1 MQLDGAAACPR
12 AGMKSRMVAST
23 SPAKFYKK
31 GNGPRARRRPVS
43 NRGASKLGNE
53 VAVCT
58 LIMAVSKLAA
68 MHNVAIV
75 NLFNVLEL
83 PVLTSVCRN
92 NGCGPTLL
100 FIYFFGDEG
109 ESENFAFSIARHG
122 QTFLQSDRRQSG
134 FSRSNQHIEDLPDA
148 WISDDGW
155 VLPLTRRTDEPVDSV
170 GLFVPPPQSPE

>member
-1 MQLDGAAACPR
+1 
-12 AGMKSRMVAST
+12 MKSRMVAST

-100 FIYFFGDEG
+100 FICDEG

-122 QTFLQSDRRQSG
+122 ANIPPIGPQTEWV
-134 FSRSNQHIEDLPDA
+134 SRSNQQH
-148 WISDDGW
+148 
-155 VLPLTRRTDEPVDSV
+155 
-170 GLFVPPPQSPE
+170 